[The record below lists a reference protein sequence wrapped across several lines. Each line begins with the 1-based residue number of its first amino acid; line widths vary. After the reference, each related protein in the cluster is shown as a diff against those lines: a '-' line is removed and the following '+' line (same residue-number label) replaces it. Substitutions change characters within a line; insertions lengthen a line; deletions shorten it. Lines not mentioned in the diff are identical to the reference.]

1 MITLTK
7 RLRAEEQQQTL
18 SSPPG
23 GSANKKVP
31 TSSGGRI
38 SIRDKLLVK
47 EVQEMET
54 TLPPGCKVK
63 FDDPNALHDFTL
75 TIAPDETSHWTG
87 GKFRFHVV
95 AGEDY
100 NIAPPTVKCLTRLWH
115 PNINEEGDVCLSI
128 LRQNSID
135 GMGWAPTRRLK
146 DVIWGLNSLFTDL
159 LNFDDPL
166 NLEAAEHYM
175 KDKES
180 FRIKVRDWVQK
191 YARR

>member
-63 FDDPNALHDFTL
+63 FDDPLA
-75 TIAPDETSHWTG
+75 I
-87 GKFRFHVV
+87 
-95 AGEDY
+95 
-100 NIAPPTVKCLTRLWH
+100 CLLY
-115 PNINEEGDVCLSI
+115 PGY
-128 LRQNSID
+128 
-135 GMGWAPTRRLK
+135 
-146 DVIWGLNSLFTDL
+146 SLAICWRWL
-159 LNFDDPL
+159 G
-166 NLEAAEHYM
+166 
-175 KDKES
+175 
-180 FRIKVRDWVQK
+180 
-191 YARR
+191 